1 MVTSKSSLPVA
12 ALALAILLQ
21 GCAGNIATPRPEQ
34 IPALEAQLQ
43 KKPDDK
49 DVAAQL
55 GAAYVAAK
63 RYDDAKR
70 VLTPLVSAGT
80 SNASA
85 YVYLGVASEETNDFT
100 GARAA
105 YQKYLEVGRDQSVKD
120 DIEGRLALV
129 ARKELKQQ
137 ARAILDR
144 EQILST
150 EAPTPRTLAVM
161 PFQFIGASEELKPL
175 QTALADMMITDLSV
189 SRSLIPVERV
199 RMQALID
206 EMLLGQAGISDAANT
221 TRAGRLLKAEHIVQ
235 GAINVSADRQLRVEG
250 NVLATASRAS
260 RGSLTGQNSVDAVF
274 DLEKQLVFD
283 IYRTLGIT
291 LTVAEQERINDNR
304 TGNLLAFLAYGRG
317 LEALDRGNYGEASA
331 FFNQA
336 TSLDP
341 QFSRAQAQRTEA
353 TQLNQ
358 SAQTSAEQIASS
370 AATEAASME
379 VVAPTVSTGDM
390 LKNTASEVNYS
401 PATQMTTQA
410 SSQSATQ
417 TQQTRN
423 NGAQE
428 AQGGSSGGVQ
438 QALKATITINI
449 KRPGA

>member
-1 MVTSKSSLPVA
+1 MASRKLSLPIG
-12 ALALAILLQ
+12 ALALAIVLP
-21 GCAGNIATPRPEQ
+21 GCAGTVAVPGPEQ
-34 IPALEAQLQ
+34 IPALEAQHQ
-43 KKPDDK
+43 KAPNDQ
-49 DVAAQL
+49 DVGAQL
-55 GAAYVAAK
+55 GAAYVTAK

-70 VLTPLVSAGT
+70 VLTPLVN
-80 SNASA
+80 SNTRNAAA
-85 YVYLGVASEETNDFT
+85 YLYLGIASEETSDFT

-105 YQKYLEVGRDQSVKD
+105 YQKYLETGTDQSVKD
-120 DIEGRLALV
+120 DIQGRLALV

-144 EQILST
+144 EQVLST
-150 EAPTPRTLAVM
+150 EAPTPRTLAVL
-161 PFQFIGASEELKPL
+161 PFQFVGASDELRPL

-189 SRSLIPVERV
+189 SRSLQPVERV

-206 EMLLGQAGISDAANT
+206 EMLLGQAGITDAANT

-235 GAINVSADRQLRVEG
+235 GQINVSGDRNLRVEG
-250 NVLATASRAS
+250 NILATASRES
-260 RGSLTGQNSVDAVF
+260 RGNLTGQNTVDAVF

-291 LTVAEQERINDNR
+291 LTAAEQERINENR
-304 TGNLLAFLAYGRG
+304 TSNLLAFLAYGRG
-317 LEALDRGNYGEASA
+317 LEALDRGNYGEAST

-336 TSLDP
+336 VSADP

-358 SAQTSAEQIASS
+358 TAQTSTAEIATQ
-370 AATEAASME
+370 AAASAGTVE
-379 VVAPTVSTGDM
+379 VVAPTASTGDL
-390 LKNTASEVNYS
+390 LKNTATEVNYS

-410 SSQSATQ
+410 TSQSATQ

-423 NGAQE
+423 NSAQE
-428 AQGGSSGGVQ
+428 AQGGSSGGLQ